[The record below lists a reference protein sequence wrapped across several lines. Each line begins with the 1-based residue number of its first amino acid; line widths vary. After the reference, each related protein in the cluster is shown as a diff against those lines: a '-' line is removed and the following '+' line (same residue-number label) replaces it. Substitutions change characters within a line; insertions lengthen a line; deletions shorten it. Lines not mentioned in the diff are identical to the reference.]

1 MEIKKTNCFL
11 PHQIQNC
18 SSKQSLM
25 KQERKITT
33 SKDRERNQKD
43 KKKKKGLL
51 KK

>member
-1 MEIKKTNCFL
+1 
-11 PHQIQNC
+11 
-18 SSKQSLM
+18 M

>member
-33 SKDRERNQKD
+33 SKDRERET
-43 KKKKKGLL
+43 KKTKRRKKVY
-51 KK
+51 